1 MAATSGAKSSA
12 PRIRV
17 DPPPGVLHAG
27 CAALL
32 CLTVAQAAGAQIIG
46 LAEVVDADT
55 IRIND
60 TELDLF
66 GIDAVERDQLCTHR
80 GTPWTCGLRAARLLE
95 DFVAENPVTCRIVDE
110 DPHGRRYA
118 LCRVHNLDLGAEVT
132 SQGYALH
139 YPAGSRTYWRQLR
152 EARQRGNGIWDSIY
166 VKPEEWRMWKR

>member
-1 MAATSGAKSSA
+1 MPGRE
-12 PRIRV
+12 PVIGPLPLVRV
-17 DPPPGVLHAG
+17 ARYAG
-27 CAALL
+27 YVALL
-32 CLTVAQAAGAQIIG
+32 CLTVAGAATAQITG

-60 TELDLF
+60 TELHLF

-95 DFVAENPVTCRIVDE
+95 DFVAEHPVTCQVLAE
-110 DPHGRRYA
+110 DLDGRRYA
-118 LCRVHNLDLGAEVT
+118 LCRIQNLDVAAEVM

-139 YPAGSRTYWRQLR
+139 YPAGSRTYLRQLR
-152 EARQRGNGIWDSIY
+152 EARHRGNGIWDSIY